1 MLIFIRDLNDWNLNG
16 FRNLIGF
23 EFEDSLNTGEV
34 FTFYS
39 GLVRLVQ
46 LNSSIVHLDGTVT
59 SIDTVDSDS
68 ANVLVGWVLQ
78 RSLLLEDKITWL
90 VIVNDGDLG

>member
-23 EFEDSLNTGEV
+23 EFEDSLNTSEV

>member
-39 GLVRLVQ
+39 GLVRLV
-46 LNSSIVHLDGTVT
+46 
-59 SIDTVDSDS
+59 
-68 ANVLVGWVLQ
+68 
-78 RSLLLEDKITWL
+78 
-90 VIVNDGDLG
+90 